1 MRLSFIP
8 ALAVMLV
15 FSGCGGEEQRTSGT
29 ITLTN
34 ELYDGGS
41 YYYALG
47 LSFDEAKEVPTLPDA
62 YRADIKLIAGA
73 VTDGGPVVV
82 FLSANTLNPPFALT
96 GTYASGSAAKS
107 AFTALTSVGSQTWA
121 DLAAPLEAN
130 QVWVMKTRDATYAK
144 LRIISVTLNSTVNP
158 PAASCSLE
166 WAWQPDGSATFPGK

>member
-1 MRLSFIP
+1 MKLRLIP
-8 ALAVMLV
+8 VLAAMLL
-15 FSGCGGEEQRTSGT
+15 FAGCGGDDQKTSGT

-41 YYYALG
+41 YYYAMG

-73 VTDGGPVVV
+73 VADGGPVIA

-96 GTYASGSAAKS
+96 GTYASVSAAKS
-107 AFTALTSVGSQTWA
+107 AFTALTSVGSHTWT

-144 LRIISVTLNSTVNP
+144 LRIISVALNSTVNP
-158 PAASCSLE
+158 PTATCFLE
-166 WAWQPDGSATFPGK
+166 WVWQPDGSDTFPGK